1 MAEWAAPPFLLNGAN
16 VAERGQP
23 QTLPAQLRGEL
34 GVSPDHLS
42 PRGRVEGTGPA
53 GRHARSHGAGTCHCG
68 AGPRQLRGRSRE
80 EGVSRREASACR
92 PPCPGVRVRRGSR
105 RPRGGG
111 GRGGALVSLAG
122 RPALPRPCSRG
133 RGDLGKRGR
142 TPRGRRDARG
152 PVGMF
157 CPPTCVHTCH
167 TSRHGRLN
175 AGEFR
180 SRGMPSASAAGVLPL
195 RPLRVPGQLG
205 RLAVGHS
212 Q

>member
-92 PPCPGVRVRRGSR
+92 PPCPGVGGWAERRSGQAGGCRKSSLSDLRGYNPSMRNLSMSLEGERGSAVSAPPR
-105 RPRGGG
+105 HQASRWLPLPCAPRPRGF
-111 GRGGALVSLAG
+111 
-122 RPALPRPCSRG
+122 LPRTMC
-133 RGDLGKRGR
+133 
-142 TPRGRRDARG
+142 
-152 PVGMF
+152 
-157 CPPTCVHTCH
+157 
-167 TSRHGRLN
+167 
-175 AGEFR
+175 
-180 SRGMPSASAAGVLPL
+180 
-195 RPLRVPGQLG
+195 RPLPAPVSPWRP
-205 RLAVGHS
+205 RP
-212 Q
+212 